1 MVNRALFA
9 DDVLGLARGVQRRG
23 ADTASESQTSSTPET
38 PGPVMIDEQAFQLLY
53 RRTAVALRAYAARVL
68 GNATHADDIVQESY
82 LRLVRSPPATEDPQQ
97 LRAWLF
103 RIASRLIVDH
113 WRRGRL
119 ERGQPDQGAD
129 LRGAIGPDVPLRIDM
144 ARVFERLN
152 PQQRQLMWLAYV
164 EGADHREIAEA
175 LGLRETSVR
184 VLLYRTRRKLARLLK
199 AGGHGR
205 SADRKGHE
213 APE

>member
-1 MVNRALFA
+1 MALTLLLR
-9 DDVLGLARGVQRRG
+9 DVLAFGQSDPKREARSAEGLARE
-23 ADTASESQTSSTPET
+23 ATWTPKL
-38 PGPVMIDEQAFQLLY
+38 PQPKIDEQAFQMLY
-53 RRTAVALRAYAARVL
+53 RRTAGALRAYAARVI

-82 LRLVRSPPATEDPQQ
+82 LRLVRTPPSTDDPQQ

-119 ERGQPDQGAD
+119 EHGRQAPIE
-129 LRGAIGPDVPLRIDM
+129 RGAPGPDIPLRLDM
-144 ARVFERLN
+144 ARVFEQLN

-175 LGLRETSVR
+175 LGLREASVR
-184 VLLYRTRRKLARLLK
+184 VLLFRTRRKLAQLLRE
-199 AGGHGR
+199 GGHG
-205 SADRKGHE
+205 
-213 APE
+213 APV

>member
-9 DDVLGLARGVQRRG
+9 DDVLGVAGGVKGRR
-23 ADTASESQTSSTPET
+23 AETASASDTSSTPRM
-38 PGPVMIDEQAFQLLY
+38 PGPLMIDEQAFQLLY

-68 GNATHADDIVQESY
+68 GNTTHADDIVQESY
-82 LRLVRSPPATEDPQQ
+82 LRLVRSPPATDDPQQ

-119 ERGQPDQGAD
+119 ERGQPDQAAD
-129 LRGAIGPDVPLRIDM
+129 LRGTSGPDVPLRIDM

-175 LGLRETSVR
+175 LGLREASVR
-184 VLLYRTRRKLARLLK
+184 VLLYRTRRKMARLLK

-205 SADRKGHE
+205 ADDHQRQH
-213 APE
+213 APD